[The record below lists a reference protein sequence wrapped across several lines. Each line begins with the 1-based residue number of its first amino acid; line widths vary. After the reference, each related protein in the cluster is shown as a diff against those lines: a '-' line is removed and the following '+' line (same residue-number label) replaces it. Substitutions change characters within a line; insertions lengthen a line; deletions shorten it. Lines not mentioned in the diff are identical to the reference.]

1 MQRRASTST
10 TATTGPKVM
19 STTPKLTLVVP
30 ANQERL
36 DSANIYS
43 SPVPST
49 SGRGSSAMTATP
61 QLTLVLPAKQDD
73 LEEA

>member
-1 MQRRASTST
+1 
-10 TATTGPKVM
+10 M

-36 DSANIYS
+36 DSVSLYS

-49 SGRGSSAMTATP
+49 SGRCSSAKG
-61 QLTLVLPAKQDD
+61 LTLVLPAKQDD
-73 LEEA
+73 LEEALVDEAEETKL